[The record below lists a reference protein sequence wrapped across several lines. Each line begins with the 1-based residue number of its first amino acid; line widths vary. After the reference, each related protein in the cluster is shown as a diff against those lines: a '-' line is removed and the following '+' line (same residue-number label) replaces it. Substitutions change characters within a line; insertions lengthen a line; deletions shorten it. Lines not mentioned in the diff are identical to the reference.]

1 MHNKKKQEQ
10 INIDK
15 KTQKRDRSGDPTS
28 FNIVHEFIEWI
39 SGRCGWTVTLMIS
52 IISTVIAQV

>member
-1 MHNKKKQEQ
+1 MHNKKKQER

-15 KTQKRDRSGDPTS
+15 KTQKRDRSGDPTP
-28 FNIVHEFIEWI
+28 FNIVHGFIEWI
-39 SGRCGWTVTLMIS
+39 SGRRGLTVTLIIS